1 MQESGTHE
9 GLKADGGIRL
19 SDEVQSNGLS
29 AGRSNGVFSGHGI
42 ATAMLIAPIRLYQ
55 LTLSPML
62 GNVCRFT
69 PSCSRY
75 AIEALEKHG
84 PVKGLYLAA
93 RRIMR
98 CNPWHEGG
106 FDPVPRA

>member
-1 MQESGTHE
+1 
-9 GLKADGGIRL
+9 
-19 SDEVQSNGLS
+19 
-29 AGRSNGVFSGHGI
+29 
-42 ATAMLIAPIRLYQ
+42 MLIAPIRLYQ

-75 AIEALEKHG
+75 AVEALERFG
-84 PVKGLYLAA
+84 PVKGLYLAT
-93 RRIMR
+93 RRILR

-106 FDPVPRA
+106 VDPVPELYPGRLRQRCRPGHRHPPLPDEQE

>member
-9 GLKADGGIRL
+9 GLKAGKDLR
-19 SDEVQSNGLS
+19 NK
-29 AGRSNGVFSGHGI
+29 GRGI

-55 LTLSPML
+55 MTLSPML
-62 GNVCRFT
+62 GNVCRYT

-75 AIEALEKHG
+75 AVEALEKYG
-84 PVKGLYLAA
+84 PVKGLWLAA
-93 RRIMR
+93 GRILR

-106 FDPVPRA
+106 LDPVP

>member
-9 GLKADGGIRL
+9 RLKA
-19 SDEVQSNGLS
+19 
-29 AGRSNGVFSGHGI
+29 GRCI
-42 ATAMLIAPIRLYQ
+42 ATALLIAPIRLYQ

-69 PSCSRY
+69 PSCSCY

-84 PVKGLYLAA
+84 PVRGLYLAA

-106 FDPVPRA
+106 FDPVPEP

>member
-9 GLKADGGIRL
+9 GLKGG
-19 SDEVQSNGLS
+19 D
-29 AGRSNGVFSGHGI
+29 GRSASGVARDI

-55 LTLSPML
+55 LTLSPMM
-62 GNVCRFT
+62 GNVCRYT

-75 AIEALEKHG
+75 AVEAIRKHG
-84 PVKGLYLAA
+84 PVKGLSLAA
-93 RRIMR
+93 RRILR

-106 FDPVPRA
+106 WDPVPEP

>member
-9 GLKADGGIRL
+9 GLKADGAFHLPEECRTGRLGRRSRGTGI
-19 SDEVQSNGLS
+19 V
-29 AGRSNGVFSGHGI
+29 
-42 ATAMLIAPIRLYQ
+42 TAMLIAPIRLYQ

-75 AIEALEKHG
+75 AVEALERFG
-84 PVKGLYLAA
+84 PVKGLYLAT
-93 RRIMR
+93 RRILR

-106 FDPVPRA
+106 VDPVPEL

>member
-9 GLKADGGIRL
+9 GLKPG
-19 SDEVQSNGLS
+19 QSRVGKQGLL
-29 AGRSNGVFSGHGI
+29 ALGLAKGRGI

-55 LTLSPML
+55 MTLSPMM

-75 AIEALEKHG
+75 AVEALQRHG
-84 PVKGLYLAA
+84 PVKGLYLTA
-93 RRIMR
+93 RRILR
-98 CNPWHEGG
+98 CNPWNEGG
-106 FDPVPRA
+106 WDPVP

>member
-9 GLKADGGIRL
+9 GLKIGGRL
-19 SDEVQSNGLS
+19 NG
-29 AGRSNGVFSGHGI
+29 RGV

-55 LTLSPML
+55 MTLSPMI
-62 GNVCRFT
+62 GNVCRYT

-75 AIEALEKHG
+75 AVEALQKHG
-84 PVKGLYLAA
+84 PVKGLILAA
-93 RRIMR
+93 TRIMR

-106 FDPVPRA
+106 WDPVPDSGKQD

>member
-1 MQESGTHE
+1 
-9 GLKADGGIRL
+9 
-19 SDEVQSNGLS
+19 
-29 AGRSNGVFSGHGI
+29 
-42 ATAMLIAPIRLYQ
+42 
-55 LTLSPML
+55 ML

-69 PSCSRY
+69 PSCSCY

-84 PVKGLYLAA
+84 PVKGLYLAV

-106 FDPVPRA
+106 FDPVPEP